1 MTKRRRLAV
10 GLLLLAAAVPLA
22 AGADQGPA
30 SGLPWLSGSTS
41 GGDCLAD
48 LRGRALDVRVNF
60 VTHKSFQAMVNQ
72 TGQQAFKDNG
82 VVAPLWVVSLPLLTD
97 DTRGQFAQCA
107 GSDLAGTDD
116 FGGFD
121 QSWRLIGA
129 NLASAASG
137 KPDPTV
143 VVRLGWEANIGRS
156 HPWGVTSPDQIP
168 SYIGCWRQAAARLKE
183 GASAAPGVRLQL
195 EWTSA
200 KKTANTALHVLDM
213 YPGDDVV
220 DLWGVHYYDSGPI
233 MNTQKRW
240 DAAYKRTFNGGPW
253 GLGPWL
259 QAATAPVEQGGHGKQ
274 LAVSEWGIWQ
284 QAGQTATAADDP
296 VYIHNMWQFF
306 QANAGVI
313 AYESYLNSPTGHA
326 LCPSTSYP
334 NAAAQYQADWQP
346 PPPAGARREARAR
359 TGAR

>member
-1 MTKRRRLAV
+1 MTKRRRLAT

-129 NLASAASG
+129 NLASAVSG

-143 VVRLGWEANIGRS
+143 TVRLGWEANLGRS
-156 HPWGVTSPDQIP
+156 HPWGVTSQDQIP

-183 GASAAPGVRLQL
+183 GASAAPGARLQL

-240 DAAYKRTFNGGPW
+240 DPPTSGRSTAARGGSAPGCRRQRRRWSRAGTARSSRSRSGESGSRPGRRRRPRTTRSTSTTCGSSSRPT
-253 GLGPWL
+253 PASSPTKPTSTATPARATARCARATCPKA
-259 QAATAPVEQGGHGKQ
+259 AATYK
-274 LAVSEWGIWQ
+274 
-284 QAGQTATAADDP
+284 
-296 VYIHNMWQFF
+296 
-306 QANAGVI
+306 
-313 AYESYLNSPTGHA
+313 
-326 LCPSTSYP
+326 
-334 NAAAQYQADWQP
+334 ADWSS
-346 PPPAGARREARAR
+346 GR
-359 TGAR
+359 